1 MQNKLTPRHL
11 SGSNWVTTVVKQ
23 IWAWFTTCSDS
34 DINKGFRCQLCGC
47 TSKCE
52 PNQALQLC
60 ITFKAP
66 SLVACSSLTTRSST
80 QFSIAFR
87 WTERARQR
95 VVIMGKRYPMVA
107 RVNRRVVTA
116 NDSQKRKKKLTCF
129 SRISASRESASSLVA
144 TSGSSSIS
152 RREEDIWCKF
162 WKRVQHEVVS
172 SFVKSVAKICKN
184 KLIGHL

>member
-80 QFSIAFR
+80 QFSIAFC
-87 WTERARQR
+87 WTGRARQR

-116 NDSQKRKKKLTCF
+116 NDSQEKKNLHAFQGSQPAEKVQALLWPYLGHQ
-129 SRISASRESASSLVA
+129 ASREGKK
-144 TSGSSSIS
+144 TSGVNSENECKM
-152 RREEDIWCKF
+152 RWCL
-162 WKRVQHEVVS
+162 
-172 SFVKSVAKICKN
+172 A
-184 KLIGHL
+184 L